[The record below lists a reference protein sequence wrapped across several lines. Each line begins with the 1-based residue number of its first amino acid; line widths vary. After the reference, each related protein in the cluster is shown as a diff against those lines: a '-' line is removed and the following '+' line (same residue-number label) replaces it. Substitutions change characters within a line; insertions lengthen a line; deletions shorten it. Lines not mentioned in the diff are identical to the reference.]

1 MHPRVGPPR
10 DRQRH
15 TLQPQDHT
23 ESALDLR
30 LNGAQSRLLRPP
42 RKFAPV
48 VFEDELCVQTSSS
61 STISVESDRRG
72 PSFRIRLYPPGR
84 SEYRGAI
91 SSNSL

>member
-1 MHPRVGPPR
+1 MNAGISSPGNHQLDRVDPEDGG
-10 DRQRH
+10 
-15 TLQPQDHT
+15 
-23 ESALDLR
+23 ECALDLTLNRPRPR
-30 LNGAQSRLLRPP
+30 LPRPP

-48 VFEDELCVQTSSS
+48 VLEDELCGQTSSS

-72 PSFRIRLYPPGR
+72 PSFRIREYPPAR